1 MRQDRIE
8 KKEREKRQDREKEE
22 EKYMKMGG
30 NVLKNS
36 PPMG

>member
-30 NVLKNS
+30 NV
-36 PPMG
+36 

>member
-22 EKYMKMGG
+22 EKYMKIGG
-30 NVLKNS
+30 NV
-36 PPMG
+36 